1 MKLYRFHTQLNHGQR
16 WSDYDILATNLKT
29 AVALAEKIVNREE
42 GLTGKPV
49 KFQDHDGH
57 FQTSG
62 PKEVDLTD
70 VEVLSYRV
78 WQR

>member
-16 WSDYDILATNLKT
+16 WSDYDVVAKDLKT
-29 AVALAEKIVNREE
+29 AMELAEKIVKREE

-49 KFQDHDGH
+49 KFQD
-57 FQTSG
+57 QTSG
-62 PKEVDLTD
+62 PKEVELTD

-78 WQR
+78 WLK

>member
-16 WSDYDILATNLKT
+16 WSDYDVLAKDLLSALILAK
-29 AVALAEKIVNREE
+29 KIVKREE

-49 KFQDHDGH
+49 KFQN
-57 FQTSG
+57 QISG

-78 WQR
+78 WLK